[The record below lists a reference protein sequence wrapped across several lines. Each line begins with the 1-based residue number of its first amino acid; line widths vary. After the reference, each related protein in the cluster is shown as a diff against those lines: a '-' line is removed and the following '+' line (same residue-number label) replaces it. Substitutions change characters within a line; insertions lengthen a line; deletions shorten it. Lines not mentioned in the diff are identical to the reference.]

1 MGSSP
6 PLVLVA
12 LAERLVAEEVVLER
26 LLVVAQM
33 RRIVGVRHGEAGR
46 QVGIEQAGALQLV
59 QAGQILD
66 RVEAEM
72 LEELRGRAVGHRP
85 TRRAAAAAQFDPARL
100 QQHVDGAFRGAH
112 PPDLLD
118 LGAGDRLVIGDDGER
133 LQRRARQAALLDRL
147 LLQQEGQIVGGAE
160 RPFAGD
166 AHQIDAARGI
176 GALQLL
182 EQRAHVL
189 ALDEMPGDGGFGQR
203 LGGGEQQ
210 RLDDAQFL
218 APIGRLQRDDIGGER
233 QRQARSLALR
243 LVFRHIFRHCLHPTQ
258 LLRCHPWAPLCC
270 SLVDHAHAA
279 RSRRRTNSGAKDF
292 AWRISSAPSRVISK
306 VAVKLEASAVLRSSG
321 STRNSAIN

>member
-1 MGSSP
+1 
-6 PLVLVA
+6 
-12 LAERLVAEEVVLER
+12 
-26 LLVVAQM
+26 
-33 RRIVGVRHGEAGR
+33 
-46 QVGIEQAGALQLV
+46 
-59 QAGQILD
+59 
-66 RVEAEM
+66 M
-72 LEELRGRAVGHRP
+72 LEELGGRAVGHRAP
-85 TRRAAAAAQFDPARL
+85 RRAAAAAQFDPARL
-100 QQHVDGAFRGAH
+100 QQHVDGALRGAH

-166 AHQIDAARGI
+166 ACTRLTPRRGI

-189 ALDEMPGDGGFGQR
+189 ALDEMPGDGGLGQR

-233 QRQARSLALR
+233 QRQARSSRAPSRLPACLPALPPPYSIAS
-243 LVFRHIFRHCLHPTQ
+243 LSSLGPVVVV
-258 LLRCHPWAPLCC
+258 W
-270 SLVDHAHAA
+270 LVDHAHAA
-279 RSRRRTNSGAKDF
+279 RSRRRTKSGAKDF

-306 VAVKLEASAVLRSSG
+306 VAVKLDASAVLRSSG